1 MTDARERA
9 LALRALHTPGAPLR
23 LLNAWDA
30 GSAKVLAA
38 AGAPALGTTSA
49 GIAFA
54 LGVPD
59 GECLSRDAMLA
70 ATRAIVAAVGVPV
83 TADLE
88 AGYADE
94 PAGVGETVRLAI
106 EAGAVGFNLED
117 GRGDDLAPVDEH
129 AARVRAA
136 VEAVRVSGVP
146 AFVNARTDTYWQREG
161 DEGATV
167 ARLRAYA
174 EAGADGVFVPGAT
187 DPALLGRLVA
197 ATPLPLNVLAG
208 PGLPPVDELA
218 ALGVARI
225 SVGSAPARAA
235 LAAAHEIAEE
245 LLGPGTYAAA
255 AGGRL
260 SYADVNA
267 IMAAPDPA

>member
-1 MTDARERA
+1 MTDRRDRA
-9 LALRALHTPGAPLR
+9 LALHALHTPAAPLR

-54 LGVPD
+54 MGLPD
-59 GECLSRDAMLA
+59 GERLTRDAMLA
-70 ATRAIVAAVGVPV
+70 ATRAIVAAVEVPV

-88 AGYADE
+88 AGYASDA
-94 PAGVGETVRLAI
+94 AGVGETVRLAL
-106 EAGAVGFNLED
+106 EAGAVGLNLED
-117 GRGDDLAPVDEH
+117 GRGDELAPVEEH

-136 VEAVRVSGVP
+136 VAAVRESGVP
-146 AFVNARTDTYWQREG
+146 AFVNARTDTYWQRAG
-161 DEGATV
+161 DEAETV

-174 EAGADGVFVPGAT
+174 EAGAHGVFVPGAT
-187 DPALLGRLVA
+187 DPALLGRLVV

-208 PGLPPVDELA
+208 PELPPVGELA
-218 ALGVARI
+218 ALGVARV

-235 LAAAHEIAEE
+235 LSAAHAIAAE
-245 LLGPGTYAAA
+245 LLGPGTYTAA
-255 AGGRL
+255 AGGTL

-267 IMAAPDPA
+267 VMAGA